1 MPAVRPLE
9 SFGDALGMGDDLT
22 EVTPYQLVE
31 LCGRS
36 VTSRTML
43 YFTSPSRQL
52 PIPTDVIVVL
62 LVQAPATTGHPA
74 YPAAHQGAQQVGVL
88 LIVALGQ
95 LAVALQF
102 LLNPLEALR
111 INEGGDFGHR
121 DPLLRRPDL
130 RGASRVPYRPH
141 R

>member
-9 SFGDALGMGDDLT
+9 SFGDALGMGDDFA

-43 YFTSPSRQL
+43 YITSPSSRQL
-52 PIPTDVIVVL
+52 PIPTDVVVVL
-62 LVQAPATTGHPA
+62 LVQAPATAGHAA

-102 LLNPLEALR
+102 LLNPL
-111 INEGGDFGHR
+111 
-121 DPLLRRPDL
+121 
-130 RGASRVPYRPH
+130 
-141 R
+141 